1 MSLQVWL
8 PLNGNIDNQGLSG
21 ITMVGSPNSY
31 GVNGKIGKCAS
42 FAGDIANII
51 YNNTSDFNYTDNFSY
66 CVWIN
71 QNYTG
76 TATQ

>member
-1 MSLQVWL
+1 
-8 PLNGNIDNQGLSG
+8 
-21 ITMVGSPNSY
+21 MVGSPKSY